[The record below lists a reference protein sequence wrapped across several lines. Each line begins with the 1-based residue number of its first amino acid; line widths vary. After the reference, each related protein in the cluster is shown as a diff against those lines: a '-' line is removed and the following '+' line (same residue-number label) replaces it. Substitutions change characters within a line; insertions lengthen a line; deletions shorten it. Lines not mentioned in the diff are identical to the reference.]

1 MLGGNEYSPLYVN
14 LYRIFDLYITC
25 MPHFQH
31 SQLLEEE
38 ALEQLLLP
46 RNDALLKEETVD
58 GRTFSLLEGPFD
70 FYERSVDVSIS
81 PSGIYV
87 TETFTYRIA
96 APLWRILL
104 AFPIQ
109 RSLKRGG
116 SSNDKLW
123 WAPPETFGTE
133 TTRTV
138 SLLCIAAVITGY
150 LGALLGQTATFAAEE
165 FGAGDRAQGVLLA
178 VVRIGTLITV
188 VIAGLADKH
197 GRKRLLLFSLWAG
210 CAMTLLSAASPTIAI
225 LGITQAIARG
235 FATAIS
241 ILVGIMAAE
250 AAPKGS
256 RAYIAG
262 ILTLTAGLGAGI
274 PVWLLFLA
282 DIHESAW
289 RLLFLI
295 AFLFFP
301 VIAWVGSHLGESKR
315 FQTHQRSRASEGH
328 DDLAPIVWS
337 RFIALAAVAFL
348 ILMFAAPASQFR
360 NEFLRDE
367 RGFSAAKIS
376 LFILVSYTPQ
386 IIGVAIA
393 AKVADLKGRRPV
405 AAFSVGIG
413 SLFTIFAYSISGV
426 GMWLTAMVAGIVSAG
441 AGPSLGVYGAEMFST
456 GRRGQ
461 SNGALSIVAVLGSA
475 SGLLL
480 VGDLSER
487 FGSFGEAFSLLSICP
502 ILVVLLILFYFP
514 ESRNRELEDLNPED
528 LPLGD
533 L

>member
-1 MLGGNEYSPLYVN
+1 MLGGNEYSPLYGN
-14 LYRIFDLYITC
+14 LYRIFDLYITD
-25 MPHFQH
+25 MSQFQH
-31 SQLLEEE
+31 SRLLDED
-38 ALEQLLLP
+38 AVEQLLIP
-46 RNDALLKEETVD
+46 RNDALLKEESVD
-58 GRTFSLLEGPFD
+58 GRIFHLLDGPFD
-70 FYERSVDVSIS
+70 FYERTVEVSIS
-81 PSGIYV
+81 PSGTYV
-87 TETFTYRIA
+87 TETFTYQIA
-96 APLWRILL
+96 APIWRILL
-104 AFPIQ
+104 AIPIR

-116 SSNDKLW
+116 FSNDKLW
-123 WAPPETFGTE
+123 WAPPDTFGAE
-133 TTRTV
+133 TTRTI

-165 FGAGDRAQGVLLA
+165 FGAGDRSQGVLLA
-178 VVRIGTLITV
+178 VVRVGTLITV

-197 GRKRLLLFSLWAG
+197 GRKRLLLLSLWGG
-210 CAMTLLSAASPTIAI
+210 CAMTILSAASPNIAI
-225 LGITQAIARG
+225 FGVTQAAARG

-256 RAYIAG
+256 RAYMAG

-274 PVWLLFLA
+274 PVWLLSLA

-301 VIAWVGSHLGESKR
+301 VIAWLSSHLDESKR
-315 FQTHQRSRASEGH
+315 FQSHRRTHASKEQNE
-328 DDLAPIVWS
+328 LAPIIWP

-367 RGFSAAKIS
+367 RGFSAAQIS
-376 LFILVSYTPQ
+376 LFILASHTPQ
-386 IIGVAIA
+386 IIGVAVA
-393 AKVADLKGRRPV
+393 AKVADLRGRKPV
-405 AAFSVGIG
+405 AAFAVGIG
-413 SLFTIFAYSISGV
+413 SLFTILAYSVSGI
-426 GMWLTAMVAGIVSAG
+426 GMWLTAIVAGTISAG

-461 SNGALSIVAVLGSA
+461 SNGALSVVAVLGSA

-487 FGSFGEAFSLLSICP
+487 FGSFGQAFSLLSICP
-502 ILVVLLILFYFP
+502 VLVVLLILLFFP

-528 LPLGD
+528 LPSENP
-533 L
+533 